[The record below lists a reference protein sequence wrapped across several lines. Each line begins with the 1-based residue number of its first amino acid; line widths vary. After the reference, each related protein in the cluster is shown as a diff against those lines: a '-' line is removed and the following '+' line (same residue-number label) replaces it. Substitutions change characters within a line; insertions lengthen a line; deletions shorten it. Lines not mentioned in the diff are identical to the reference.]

1 MDLVPI
7 FVTAIVFCAI
17 YKIIEVIVRRKERM
31 IIADKLENL
40 SNFNSTNLPDK
51 CEELFGANRKYTSL
65 RRGAVLLGMG
75 MGLFVGFIIQCCLFG
90 LEPSRPYSDLLT
102 ILYLGAML
110 MFGGLALLCSFAVER
125 KIERNK

>member
-51 CEELFGANRKYTSL
+51 CEELFGANRKLHHS
-65 RRGAVLLGMG
+65 GEVL
-75 MGLFVGFIIQCCLFG
+75 FCL
-90 LEPSRPYSDLLT
+90 EWEWA
-102 ILYLGAML
+102 YL
-110 MFGGLALLCSFAVER
+110 
-125 KIERNK
+125 